1 MNKMLIRSHITPIIV
16 LAGIAVAG
24 CGNEVADEQMR
35 EKQGESV
42 SGMAAVS
49 PIADDQSGAPGTM
62 MATRGGI
69 QNPVPSPITA
79 MLVDTFR
86 RQIIKTVDMTLEVSK
101 VDSALARAERIA
113 LETGG
118 YVGSVSRNEAPPEG
132 ARSGMIMLKVPAGK
146 TDECLTGLRALGSL
160 KNEHIWTEDVTE
172 DYYDTSIRLKNAQA
186 AREQFEALLRQAR
199 RVPEIVEVQRE
210 LQRVTEE
217 IERMIG
223 HLRRLSNMI
232 AFSTVNLSVVEPVPI
247 LHDST
252 SVWGRLAAALR
263 GMVDAFWSTIA
274 WLIRMLGVVIP
285 VGLLIGVAWWSA
297 RIYLK
302 RRIRGKSR
310 NAG

>member
-1 MNKMLIRSHITPIIV
+1 MNKMPIRSRITPIIL

-24 CGNEVADEQMR
+24 CGNQAGDEQVR
-35 EKQGESV
+35 EQQGERV
-42 SGMAAVS
+42 SELAVVS
-49 PIADDQSGAPGTM
+49 PVADDQGGAPGAM

-69 QNPVPSPITA
+69 QNPVPSPMA
-79 MLVDTFR
+79 SMPVDTFR

-101 VDSALARAERIA
+101 VDSALASAERIA
-113 LETGG
+113 LEAGG

-132 ARSGMIMLKVPAGK
+132 ARSGMITLKVPAGK
-146 TDECLTGLRALGSL
+146 TDECLSRLRALGSL

-217 IERMIG
+217 IERMTG

-232 AFSTVNLSVVEPVPI
+232 AFSTVNLSVTEPVPI
-247 LHDST
+247 LHDRT
-252 SVWGRLAAALR
+252 SVWGRLATALR

-285 VGLLIGVAWWSA
+285 VGLLIGAAWWSV
-297 RIYLK
+297 RTYLK
-302 RRIRGKSR
+302 ARTRGKSR